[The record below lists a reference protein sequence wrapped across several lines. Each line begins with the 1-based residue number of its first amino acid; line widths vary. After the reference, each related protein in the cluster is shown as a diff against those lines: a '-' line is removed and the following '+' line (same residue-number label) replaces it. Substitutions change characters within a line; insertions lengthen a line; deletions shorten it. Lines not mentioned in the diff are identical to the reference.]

1 MIVHKT
7 REELAIMNEA
17 NCIVRE
23 TLKRLTE
30 VIEPGITTYDL
41 EQTAEAC
48 LREAGAEP
56 AFKGY
61 RGFPCCLC
69 VSLNDEVVHGIPSGK
84 RGLRE
89 GDIVSLDF
97 GVIWKGYYGD
107 SAVTV
112 PVGKVGEER
121 RRLIDVT
128 SESLQRGIE
137 KVKAGGHVSDISHAV
152 QAFVESQKF
161 SVVREFVGHGIGTAL
176 HEDPQVP
183 NYGPPGRGPRL
194 EPGVVLA
201 IEPMVAEKGSEVFVD
216 GNGWTAR
223 TRDGGYAAHFERS
236 VAVTENGP
244 WILGQ
249 EG

>member
-1 MIVHKT
+1 MIVYKT
-7 REELAIMNEA
+7 REELAIMNKA
-17 NCIVRE
+17 NSIVRK
-23 TLKRLTE
+23 TLERLTE
-30 VIEPGITTYDL
+30 TIEPGVTTYDL
-41 EQTAEAC
+41 EQAAEAS

-84 RGLRE
+84 RDLHE

-112 PVGKVGEER
+112 PVGKVGGER

-137 KVKAGGHVSDISHAV
+137 KVRAGGHVSDISHAV
-152 QAFVESQKF
+152 QTFVESQKF
-161 SVVREFVGHGIGTAL
+161 SVVRDFVGHGIGTAL

-183 NYGPPGRGPRL
+183 NYGPPGCGPRL

-223 TRDGGYAAHFERS
+223 TRDGGCAAHFERS